1 MPLGAFSKGNASVVK
16 KWQSVAGASL
26 RVLLLIARMGA
37 GGVHHKAVLFAA
49 VQNHFLLLAFEDFYL
64 YANFAKPVVQQHF
77 IKQFDEFAFD
87 GFCLSLAVLVCHWR
101 ARCHLK
107 SVTGYCA
114 CNASL

>member
-1 MPLGAFSKGNASVVK
+1 MQVLLK

-49 VQNHFLLLAFEDFYL
+49 VQDHFFLLALEDFYL
-64 YANFAKPVVQQHF
+64 DLDFAEAVVQQHL

-87 GFCLSLAVLVCHWR
+87 RFDLLAVRIHHWR
-101 ARCHLK
+101 LRSHIN
-107 SVTGYCA
+107 SITVYCA